1 MIILITIYK
10 FEPYTKINMWQV
22 KHKTRSSFPYFH
34 CGPSNRKR
42 TQEIENKENK
52 LIILLM

>member
-22 KHKTRSSFPYFH
+22 KHKTRSSFPISIVVPQIEKEH
-34 CGPSNRKR
+34 KR
-42 TQEIENKENK
+42 SRTKKTN
-52 LIILLM
+52 